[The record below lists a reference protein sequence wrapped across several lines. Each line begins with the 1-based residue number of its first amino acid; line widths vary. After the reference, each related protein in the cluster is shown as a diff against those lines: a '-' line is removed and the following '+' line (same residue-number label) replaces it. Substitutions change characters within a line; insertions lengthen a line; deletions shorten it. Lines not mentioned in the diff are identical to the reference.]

1 MDIWSL
7 GVVLYVLVSGTLPF
21 NGDTLMQLRE
31 NVVKCKY
38 RVPWFFSQEIQ
49 QLLEGLLV
57 IEPEKRMNIDAIG
70 KSRIKKK
77 IPFWPQNV
85 LFFSVKHA
93 WTSKVATAITKPI
106 LDKLLTM
113 KNIEVTPI
121 INEPTIE
128 AIVKEVSVLR
138 ESVIA
143 SVHQNKCDELC
154 AIYHMIELN
163 QRERERER
171 LQAFTA
177 LVSTLDFE
185 LI

>member
-70 KSRIKKK
+70 KS
-77 IPFWPQNV
+77 
-85 LFFSVKHA
+85 
-93 WTSKVATAITKPI
+93 TK
-106 LDKLLTM
+106 
-113 KNIEVTPI
+113 NSIE
-121 INEPTIE
+121 
-128 AIVKEVSVLR
+128 
-138 ESVIA
+138 
-143 SVHQNKCDELC
+143 
-154 AIYHMIELN
+154 IYSDSN
-163 QRERERER
+163 PNC
-171 LQAFTA
+171 
-177 LVSTLDFE
+177 
-185 LI
+185 LIFGHCI

>member
-70 KSRIKKK
+70 KSRMKKK
-77 IPFWPQNV
+77 DTFLASKRPLFQSNTHGPQ
-85 LFFSVKHA
+85 
-93 WTSKVATAITKPI
+93 
-106 LDKLLTM
+106 KLL
-113 KNIEVTPI
+113 P
-121 INEPTIE
+121 P
-128 AIVKEVSVLR
+128 S
-138 ESVIA
+138 
-143 SVHQNKCDELC
+143 QNL
-154 AIYHMIELN
+154 
-163 QRERERER
+163 
-171 LQAFTA
+171 F
-177 LVSTLDFE
+177 
-185 LI
+185 

>member
-70 KSRIKKK
+70 KSRIKIENRKK
-77 IPFWPQNV
+77 IG
-85 LFFSVKHA
+85 LKMSFFLVKHA

-177 LVSTLDFE
+177 LVSTKF
-185 LI
+185 

>member
-70 KSRIKKK
+70 KSRMKKK
-77 IPFWPQNV
+77 NYFWPQNV
-85 LFFSVKHA
+85 LFFQSNTHG
-93 WTSKVATAITKPI
+93 PQ
-106 LDKLLTM
+106 KLL
-113 KNIEVTPI
+113 P
-121 INEPTIE
+121 P
-128 AIVKEVSVLR
+128 S
-138 ESVIA
+138 
-143 SVHQNKCDELC
+143 QNL
-154 AIYHMIELN
+154 
-163 QRERERER
+163 
-171 LQAFTA
+171 F
-177 LVSTLDFE
+177 
-185 LI
+185 